1 MIRKITASRTVPN
14 LLCALPWRISL
25 LTVLSLTIPTLSS
38 RGSSTPGW
46 TTTPGTQQ
54 DDKTGRNYYANARPY
69 LEDPM
74 EQLIKRIPELA
85 TIRYAIDQQ
94 ALPTILEKT
103 GEQVDGYFRDV
114 IDLTAHEKITE
125 EKLGGQSQVTERLQ
139 TEDSYLIV
147 RHGSEFLGR
156 VNEYRMDSQGNR
168 LEGPGLNKGYFVTS
182 DFALSPVYFSTA
194 LQSECRYRY
203 LGEEK
208 VGSQDAYVVAFAQ
221 KPGEATVTVRLGAHL
236 GGNLNFDVNMLL
248 QGIAWVDKSNFQIIR
263 LRTDLLAPRVEIRL
277 DQLTTIVNFGEVRLS
292 GLATPLSLPSDVQ
305 VSAHFTLFDYET
317 GYNQLY
323 FRNEHR
329 YSDYQRYGASVKMLP
344 EEAMGLT
351 PAEVEPF
358 GGSEQLYYAD
368 AHPYL
373 GEPLDKLRKRIP
385 ELRKIQPAADLQ
397 QLPAILKKTA
407 SNVDDFFRNIVDL
420 IAEEKITQERLSG
433 GREVTASE
441 KVRDNYLIL
450 SHKDGAKTLFEE
462 YRMDSKGNRVEQAGF
477 NRGYL
482 VTTGF
487 ALLCNYLSSAFQPE
501 STFRYLGDQRIGSQD
516 TYVVA
521 FAQKPGQ
528 ASLLVSMTG
537 RSGAKVDMLMQGIA
551 WVDKSNFQIIR
562 MRTDLL
568 APRPEIALDAQTT
581 EVTLSKVQLQDV
593 ATPLWLPSE
602 VKVDLKFKMAEPGRD
617 KFYETTYR
625 NEHRYTD
632 YRRYRV
638 AVKMVTP
645 Q

>member
-1 MIRKITASRTVPN
+1 MIRKITASRTASSF
-14 LLCALPWRISL
+14 LRSIPWRISL
-25 LTVLSLTIPTLSS
+25 LTAVALTIPTLSS

-46 TTTPGTQQ
+46 TTTSGTQQ
-54 DDKTGRNYYANARPY
+54 DDKPDRNYYANARPY
-69 LEDPM
+69 LEDPV

-125 EKLGGQSQVTERLQ
+125 EKLGGQAQVTERLQ
-139 TEDSYLIV
+139 TEDSYLIL
-147 RHGSEFLGR
+147 RRGSEFLGR

-182 DFALSPVYFSTA
+182 DFALSPAYFSTA

-208 VGSQDAYVVAFAQ
+208 VGSRDAYVVAFAQ

-277 DQLTTIVNFGEVRLS
+277 DQLTTIVTFGEVLLS

-305 VSAHFTLFDYET
+305 VTARFTLGYYEL
-317 GYNQLY
+317 N
-323 FRNEHR
+323 FRNQHH

-373 GEPLDKLRKRIP
+373 DEPLDKLRKRIP

-407 SNVDDFFRNIVDL
+407 SNVDNFFRNIVDL

-433 GREVTASE
+433 GRGVTASE
-441 KVRDNYLIL
+441 RVRDSYLIVR
-450 SHKDGAKTLFEE
+450 HTDGAKTLFEE

-537 RSGAKVDMLMQGIA
+537 RSGARVDMLMQGIA
-551 WVDKSNFQIIR
+551 WVDKSNFQILR

-568 APRPEIALDAQTT
+568 APRPEIALDGQTT

-602 VKVDLKFKMAEPGRD
+602 VKVDLKFKMAEAGRD
-617 KFYETTYR
+617 RFYETTYR
-625 NEHRYTD
+625 NEHRYKD